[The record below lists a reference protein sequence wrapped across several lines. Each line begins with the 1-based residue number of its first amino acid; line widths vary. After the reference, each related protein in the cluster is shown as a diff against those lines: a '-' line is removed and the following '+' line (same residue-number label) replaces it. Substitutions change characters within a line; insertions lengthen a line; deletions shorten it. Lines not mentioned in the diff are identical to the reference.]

1 MSHLKLVSANQNF
14 LSPIEIQFKIKNFKK
29 LRRASIE
36 LGIYEEC
43 GTLDRKIEY
52 YSNLLTQAMSGQAPD
67 LSDITNLR
75 LNYFMNQ
82 VETMKLNFS
91 IKNEKLNKKLGT
103 FNLVGTMTEI
113 IVEGFCGALFFQG
126 YKQTIKEG
134 TTIISTFSTGIDF
147 DSSREFINSVLEGSI
162 ESSNLRELDR
172 LSQRI
177 MNDHIRNIINS
188 KQKYSQV
195 LVPQKSNI
203 IDMSHQF
210 MIKRMKNH
218 QAEITK
224 ALMNNPET
232 PTFQK
237 RAITKLNLIDK
248 LESSGLLGKVIYLKT
263 KQLSNSEDESFNP
276 PSAS

>member
-14 LSPIEIQFKIKNFKK
+14 LSPLEIQFKIKNFKK

-43 GTLDRKIEY
+43 SALDRKIEY

-67 LSDITNLR
+67 LSDIRNLR
-75 LNYFMNQ
+75 LDYFMNQ
-82 VETMKLNFS
+82 VETKKFIFS
-91 IKNEKLNKKLGT
+91 IKDEQINKKLGT
-103 FNLVGTMTEI
+103 FNLVGTMTEV

-126 YKQTIKEG
+126 YKQSIKEG

-147 DSSREFINSVLEGSI
+147 DSSREFINSFLEGSI

-172 LSQRI
+172 LSQKI
-177 MNDHIRNIINS
+177 MNDHIQHIINS
-188 KQKYSQV
+188 KQKDSQV

-203 IDMSHQF
+203 IDMSYQF

-232 PTFQK
+232 PKFQK

-248 LESSGLLGKVIYLKT
+248 LESSDLLGKVINLKT
-263 KQLSNSEDESFNP
+263 KQISNSEDESLNP

>member
-14 LSPIEIQFKIKNFKK
+14 RSPLEIQFKIKNFKQ

-67 LSDITNLR
+67 LSDIRNLR
-75 LNYFMNQ
+75 LDYFMNQ

-91 IKNEKLNKKLGT
+91 IKDEQINKKLGT
-103 FNLVGTMTEI
+103 FNLVGTMTEV
-113 IVEGFCGALFFQG
+113 IVQGFCGALFFQG
-126 YKQTIKEG
+126 YKQSIKEG

-177 MNDHIRNIINS
+177 MNDHIQNIINL
-188 KQKYSQV
+188 KQKDSQV

-232 PTFQK
+232 PMFQK

-248 LESSGLLGKVIYLKT
+248 LEFSGLLGKVIDLKT
-263 KQLSNSEDESFNP
+263 KQISNSEDESFNP